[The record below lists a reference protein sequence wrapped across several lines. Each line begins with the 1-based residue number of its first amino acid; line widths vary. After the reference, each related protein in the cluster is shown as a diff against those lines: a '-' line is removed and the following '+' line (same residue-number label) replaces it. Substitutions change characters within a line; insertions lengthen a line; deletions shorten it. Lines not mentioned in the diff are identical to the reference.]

1 MTPNIQVLLRL
12 PSKNVGFLA
21 WCVLH
26 QGHEIDAVVVHIRD
40 EQEEAAPDPSISEEE
55 S

>member
-1 MTPNIQVLLRL
+1 MTPDIQVLLPL
-12 PSKNVGFLA
+12 PSKTVDFLA

-26 QGHEIDAVVVHIRD
+26 QGHKIDAVVIHIKD
-40 EQEEAAPDPSISEEE
+40 KQEEAAPDPSTSDEE